1 MRCVVCWFGFS
12 PTVLWVVGNLEG
24 VQLDHHTDT
33 TPWRRFNSARP
44 AEHFP
49 WLNGLKKSTH
59 WLLRPAKRCN
69 RATTAETQWRGGQSQ
84 EDWPKG
90 RDAARRQW
98 VSRCAG
104 TDGTSEGE
112 NRSSRGHLA
121 GGDGWGLGPGDG
133 GGSLVVAKWV
143 FSTAHCG
150 DHAVSELRA
159 KEKANVK
166 DPSYVTPSLSGGISI
181 LINQV

>member
-1 MRCVVCWFGFS
+1 MRRVVCWFGFS
-12 PTVLWVVGNLEG
+12 PTVLSVVGNLEG

-33 TPWRRFNSARP
+33 TPWCRFNSARP

-69 RATTAETQWRGGQSQ
+69 RATTA
-84 EDWPKG
+84 
-90 RDAARRQW
+90 RRRW

-143 FSTAHCG
+143 FSAAHCG

-159 KEKANVK
+159 KEKTNVK